1 MEGIN
6 GATTKDVRKKLL
18 RPKKME
24 GEQNNL
30 SSFFFEGKIW
40 KIT

>member
-6 GATTKDVRKKLL
+6 GATTKDVRKKIL
-18 RPKKME
+18 RPEKME

-30 SSFFFEGKIW
+30 SSFFFEGNIW

>member
-6 GATTKDVRKKLL
+6 GATTKDVRKKIL
-18 RPKKME
+18 RPEKME

-30 SSFFFEGKIW
+30 SSFFSKERFGK
-40 KIT
+40 